1 MFERIIEIIVYL
13 LSELREKNDMSEIDL
28 SRLKQLGYSNSEISA
43 AFSWIVDRVEF
54 SDELFKGEDLIPSNV
69 SFRVIQESEQDL
81 FTTEAWGEMIQL
93 QMLGL
98 INNDQIEIMIEKA
111 MVSGG
116 QDIDKGAIRQFVA
129 NHLRNPDEKSKF
141 GSRFMLDGSETIN

>member
-28 SRLKQLGYSNSEISA
+28 TKLKQLGYSNSEISA

-54 SDELFKGEDLIPSNV
+54 SDELFKGEELFPSTV

-81 FTTEAWGEMIQL
+81 FTTEAWGEMIQF

-98 INNDQIEIMIEKA
+98 IDNDQIETMIEKA

-129 NHLRNPDEKSKF
+129 NHLRNPDEQSRF

>member
-28 SRLKQLGYSNSEISA
+28 SKLKQLGYSNSEISA

-54 SDELFKGEDLIPSNV
+54 SDELFKGDLFPSNV
-69 SFRVIQESEQDL
+69 SFRVIQGAEEDL
-81 FTTEAWGEMIQL
+81 FTRDAWGEMIQY

-98 INNDQIEIMIEKA
+98 IDNEQIETMIEKA
-111 MVSGG
+111 MVSGTNG
-116 QDIDKGAIRQFVA
+116 IDKGAIRQYVA
-129 NHLRNPDEKSKF
+129 NYLRNPDARSKF
-141 GSRFMLDGSETIN
+141 GSRFMLDGNETIN